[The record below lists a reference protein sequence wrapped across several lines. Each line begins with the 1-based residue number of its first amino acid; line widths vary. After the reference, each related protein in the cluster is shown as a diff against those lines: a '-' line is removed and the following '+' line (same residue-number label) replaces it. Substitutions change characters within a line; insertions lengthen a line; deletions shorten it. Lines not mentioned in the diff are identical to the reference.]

1 MLAAVVMS
9 AGLAMAATAPKAAP
23 KAAKPAVAA
32 QYKPVV
38 KPSTPKFV
46 GRAWTAKPKKAPGK
60 KK

>member
-23 KAAKPAVAA
+23 KAAKPAAVV
-32 QYKPVV
+32 VV
-38 KPSTPKFV
+38 KPAVKPAVKAPPKFV
-46 GRAWTAKPKKAPGK
+46 GRAWTAKPKAK